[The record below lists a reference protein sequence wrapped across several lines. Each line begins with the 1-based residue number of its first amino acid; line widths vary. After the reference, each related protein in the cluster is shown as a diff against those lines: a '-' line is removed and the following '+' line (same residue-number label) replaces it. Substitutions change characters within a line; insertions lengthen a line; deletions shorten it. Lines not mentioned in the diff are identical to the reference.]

1 MKRILLSIL
10 VLFLASG
17 GALFAQNKNVA
28 RKHFAAGEYG
38 VAKPMFEKLYK
49 RNKNN
54 AELAYWYAVC
64 CYETKDTV
72 ADVKGLL
79 EFAAQRKISNAYRY
93 LGDICLDSAY
103 YPGAIENYESF
114 IDIST
119 DDSLL
124 AIYRNKLNTIDRL
137 YRMMKTTEKVCVI
150 DSFVVDKREFLSAY
164 KMGVDVG
171 RLSSVAAYFDEE
183 DEDGGYL
190 SETQMGT
197 DIYYAMCND
206 AAGDTLLTLYHSSKI
221 GDEWNKPQPLRG
233 LDTGGN
239 NNYPFMLADGL
250 TLYFA
255 TDGEGSIGGYDIF
268 VTRYDSE
275 SGRYLRPDNV
285 GMPFN
290 SQANDYMMAFNEVAN
305 LGWFASDRSQPE
317 GKVCVYVFVPNSSNA
332 SYDASKMSYEKL
344 FSLSRLVSIADT
356 QNDAELV
363 KKARRSFAMLMY
375 EQPDVQKGGDF
386 LFVLDNSKDYTA
398 LSDFKS
404 REARTLFQKW
414 QKESAQHS
422 KNVELLQQKR
432 DAYASSTDAARASMA
447 AEILRL
453 EKQVDNDYYSL
464 QQMEYNVRKL
474 EMDYLYKKNK

>member
-10 VLFLASG
+10 VLFVASG

-28 RKHFAAGEYG
+28 RKHFAAGEYDI
-38 VAKPMFEKLYK
+38 AKPMFEKLYK
-49 RNKNN
+49 RNKTN

-93 LGDICLDSAY
+93 LGDMCLESAY

-114 IDIST
+114 IDFSS

-124 AIYRNKLNTIDRL
+124 ALYRNKLNSIDRL

-150 DSFVVDKREFLSAY
+150 DSFVVDKRNFLSAY

-171 RLSSVAAYFDEE
+171 CLSSVAAYFDEE

-197 DIYYAMCND
+197 DIYYAMRND

-233 LDTGGN
+233 IDTGGN
-239 NNYPFMLADGL
+239 NNYPFMLADGQ

-255 TDGEGSIGGYDIF
+255 TDGEGSLGGYDIF

-317 GKVCVYVFVPNSSNA
+317 GKVCVYVFVPNSSKA

-344 FSLSRLVSIADT
+344 FSLSRLASIADT

-363 KKARRSFAMLMY
+363 KKARRSLAMLMY

-386 LFVLDNSKDYTA
+386 LFVLDNSKDYTS

-447 AEILRL
+447 AEIRRL

-474 EMDYLYKKNK
+474 EMDHLYKKNK